1 MTDHALRRI
10 PSRWDM
16 AAFEFKAAL
25 FRARRTLI
33 EAASRES
40 IRKFPQAD
48 DLAAEPIL
56 ARIASPLWNA
66 LSGPKEFA
74 LTAGKIQN
82 LRVAVRAIDGIEVPA
97 GEVFSF
103 WRQIGRT
110 TKGRGYVN
118 GRELREGCLIK
129 SVGGGLCQLSNGLYE
144 AALDAGLEIV
154 ERHAHSRI
162 VPGSRASRERDA
174 TVFWNYVDLRF
185 RSERPF
191 RIEAD
196 LNRGMLEI
204 IIRGTR
210 KVSASD
216 LAAPSLARETANDC
230 TSCDETDCHLHD
242 PEVKTQALNGRP
254 TAWLVDACWPEF
266 ATLLAARAGKDDALF
281 LPQRLRKSE
290 RYAWPHG
297 FCGSETRATFTA
309 LRRALALRRAPAQ
322 GRALQ
327 NLMLRYDAALAERYA
342 RGLSYLHTHAVVSQS
357 LLPHLWRAGA
367 LAGRSFEVLMERAP
381 IAQLQKTLDEAAA
394 HYPES
399 PTLGDFRAP
408 AGLAEAEEEALAE
421 ATRIH
426 TPHRELAKFYPEK
439 TELLDWMLPCVA
451 KKSVPGGKT
460 ILFPAS
466 ALGRKGA
473 YAMRDAMQGLDAEL
487 VVTGR
492 AREHD
497 GEFWKSVRIKQT
509 ENSTWPEQVAAVVL
523 PAIVEHQPR
532 ALLRA
537 VAMGLPV
544 IATEACGLGD
554 MPGVVTVP
562 AYSPGALRDSVEHA
576 IAANVPQVRLEAAE
590 WRLTRT

>member
-1 MTDHALRRI
+1 MTDHVLRRI

-16 AAFEFKAAL
+16 AAFECKAAL
-25 FRARRTLI
+25 FRLKRALVET
-33 EAASRES
+33 ASRQT
-40 IRKFPQAD
+40 IRKYPPAD
-48 DLAAEPIL
+48 DLVGEPL
-56 ARIASPLWNA
+56 LSRVASPLWNT
-66 LSGPKEFA
+66 LSGPKEYA

-82 LRVAVRAIDGIEVPA
+82 LRLAVRAINGVEVPA
-97 GEVFSF
+97 GELFSF

-110 TKGRGYVN
+110 TKARGFVN

-162 VPGSRASRERDA
+162 MPGSRAARERDA

-185 RSERPF
+185 RSQRPF
-191 RIEAD
+191 RLEAR
-196 LNRGMLEI
+196 LTGGTLEI
-204 IIRGTR
+204 LIRGARKETATR
-210 KVSASD
+210 TDDVAI
-216 LAAPSLARETANDC
+216 ARETANDC

-242 PEVKTQALNGRP
+242 PEVKAPAIIGRP

-266 ATLLAARAGKDDALF
+266 ATLLAARAGKQDALF
-281 LPQRLRKSE
+281 LPQRLRKSD
-290 RYAWPHG
+290 RYAWPQD

-327 NLMLRYDAALAERYA
+327 RLMLRYDAALAESYA

-367 LAGRSFEVLMERAP
+367 LAGRSFEVLMERSP
-381 IAQLQKTLDEAAA
+381 ISELQATLDEAATY
-394 HYPES
+394 YPES

-408 AGLAEAEEEALAE
+408 AGLAEAEKEALAE

-426 TPHRELAKFYPEK
+426 TPHRELATLYPEK

-460 ILFPAS
+460 VLFPAS

-473 YAMRDAMQGLDAEL
+473 YALRDAMQGLDAEL

-497 GEFWKSVRIKQT
+497 GEFWNGVRVRQT
-509 ENSTWPEQVAAVVL
+509 ENGAWPEQVAAVVL

-537 VAMGLPV
+537 IAMGLPV
-544 IATEACGLGD
+544 IATEACGLD
-554 MPGVVTVP
+554 ALPCVTIVP
-562 AYSPGALRDSVEHA
+562 AYDVSQLRNALRATLERESELER
-576 IAANVPQVRLEAAE
+576 AAA
-590 WRLTRT
+590 

>member
-16 AAFEFKAAL
+16 AAFGFKATL
-25 FRARRTLI
+25 FRLRRTVL
-33 EAASRES
+33 EAAARQN
-40 IRKFPQAD
+40 IVKYQPTD
-48 DLAAEPIL
+48 DLAHEPIL
-56 ARIASPLWNA
+56 AHITSPLWNA
-66 LSGPKEFA
+66 LSGPKEYA

-82 LRVAVRAIDGIEVPA
+82 LRMAVRAIDGVEVPA

-110 TKGRGYVN
+110 TKSRGYVN

-144 AALDAGLEIV
+144 AALNAGLEIV

-162 VPGSRASRERDA
+162 VPGSRAARERDA

-185 RSERPF
+185 RSDRAF
-191 RIEAD
+191 RIEAR
-196 LNRGMLEI
+196 LARGMLEI
-204 IIRGTR
+204 VIRGRR
-210 KVSASD
+210 KD
-216 LAAPSLARETANDC
+216 AATQTVDSLTARETANDC
-230 TSCDETDCHLHD
+230 TSCNETTCHLHD
-242 PEVKTQALNGRP
+242 PEVMAPAINGRP

-266 ATLLAARAGKDDALF
+266 ATLLAARASRQDALF
-281 LPQRLRKSE
+281 LPQRVRKTD
-290 RYAWPHG
+290 RHAWPHG

-327 NLMLRYDAALAERYA
+327 SLMLRYDAALAERYA

-367 LAGRSFEVLMERAP
+367 LAGRSFEVLMERSP
-381 IAQLQKTLDEAAA
+381 ISHLQATLDEAAA
-394 HYPES
+394 RYPNS

-421 ATRIH
+421 ATRIY
-426 TPHRELAKFYPEK
+426 TPHRQLATLYPDK

-451 KKSVPGGKT
+451 NKSVPGGKT

-473 YAMRDAMQGLDAEL
+473 YALRDAMQGLDAEL

-497 GEFWKSVRIKQT
+497 GEFWKGVRVT
-509 ENSTWPEQVAAVVL
+509 NGGWPDRVAAVVL
-523 PAIVEHQPR
+523 PTIVEHQPR

-537 VAMGLPV
+537 IAMGLPV
-544 IATEACGLGD
+544 IATEACGLGN
-554 MPGVVTVP
+554 MPGVITVP
-562 AYSPGALRDSVEHA
+562 ACDVSKLRNALK
-576 IAANVPQVRLEAAE
+576 AALEPESRLAAQAA
-590 WRLTRT
+590 

>member
-1 MTDHALRRI
+1 
-10 PSRWDM
+10 M
-16 AAFEFKAAL
+16 AAFGFKATL
-25 FRARRTLI
+25 FRLRRTVL
-33 EAASRES
+33 EAATRQN
-40 IRKFPQAD
+40 IVKHQPAD
-48 DLAAEPIL
+48 DLAREPIL
-56 ARIASPLWNA
+56 AHITSPLWNG
-66 LSGPKEFA
+66 LSGPKEYA

-82 LRVAVRAIDGIEVPA
+82 LRMAVRAINGVEVPA

-110 TKGRGYVN
+110 TKSRGYVN

-162 VPGSRASRERDA
+162 VPGSRAASERDA

-191 RIEAD
+191 RVEAR
-196 LNRGMLEI
+196 LARGMLEI
-204 IIRGTR
+204 VIRGARRET
-210 KVSASD
+210 
-216 LAAPSLARETANDC
+216 AAQTDDSSSSRETANDC
-230 TSCDETDCHLHD
+230 TSCNESDCHLHD
-242 PEVKTQALNGRP
+242 PEVKAPAINGRL

-266 ATLLAARAGKDDALF
+266 ATLLAARAGKEDALF
-281 LPQRLRKSE
+281 LPQRLRNSD
-290 RYAWPHG
+290 RYAWPQG
-297 FCGSETRATFTA
+297 FCGTETRATYTA

-327 NLMLRYDAALAERYA
+327 SLMLRYDAALAEHYA
-342 RGLSYLHTHAVVSQS
+342 RGLSYLQTHAVVSQS

-381 IAQLQKTLDEAAA
+381 IAQLQATLDEAAT

-408 AGLAEAEEEALAE
+408 AGLAEAEQEALTE

-426 TPHRELAKFYPEK
+426 TPHRQLAALYPEK
-439 TELLDWMLPCVA
+439 TELLDWKLPCVSR
-451 KKSVPGGKT
+451 KSVPGGKT

-473 YAMRDAMQGLDAEL
+473 YALRDAMQDLDAEL

-497 GEFWKSVRIKQT
+497 GEFWNGIRVKAGS
-509 ENSTWPEQVAAVVL
+509 WPDHVAAVVL

-537 VAMGLPV
+537 IAMGLPV
-544 IATEACGLGD
+544 IATEACGLGA
-554 MPGVVTVP
+554 MPGVTTVP
-562 AYSPGALRDSVEHA
+562 AYDVPALRNA
-576 IAANVPQVRLEAAE
+576 LLAALASASYQDARAA
-590 WRLTRT
+590 

>member
-1 MTDHALRRI
+1 MTDHVLRRI

-25 FRARRTLI
+25 FRARRSLV
-33 EAASRES
+33 EAASRQTV
-40 IRKFPQAD
+40 RKYPQAD
-48 DLAAEPIL
+48 NLIREPIL
-56 ARIASPLWNA
+56 SCIASPLWNA
-66 LSGPKEFA
+66 LSGPKEYA

-82 LRVAVRAIDGIEVPA
+82 LRMAVRAIDGIEVPA
-97 GEVFSF
+97 GEIFSF

-110 TKGRGYVN
+110 TRARGYVN

-154 ERHAHSRI
+154 ERHAHSRV
-162 VPGSRASRERDA
+162 VPGSRAARERDA

-185 RSERPF
+185 CSPRPF
-191 RIEAD
+191 RIEAR
-196 LNRGMLEI
+196 LTRGMLEVA
-204 IIRGTR
+204 IRGAR
-210 KVSASD
+210 KEIAASVD
-216 LAAPSLARETANDC
+216 VPATVRETANDC
-230 TSCDETDCHLHD
+230 TSCNETDCHLHD
-242 PEVKTQALNGRP
+242 PEVKAPAIVGRP
-254 TAWLVDACWPEF
+254 TTWLVDACWPEF

-281 LPQRLRKSE
+281 LPQRLRKSD
-290 RYAWPHG
+290 RYAWPQH

-327 NLMLRYDAALAERYA
+327 SLMLRYDAALAKRYA

-367 LAGRSFEVLMERAP
+367 LAGRSFEVLMERSP
-381 IAQLQKTLDEAAA
+381 ISHLQATLDEAAA
-394 HYPES
+394 RYPES

-408 AGLAEAEEEALAE
+408 EGLAEAEEEALAE
-421 ATRIH
+421 AMRIH
-426 TPHRELAKFYPEK
+426 TPHRELAALYPAK
-439 TELLDWMLPCVA
+439 TELLDWMLPCIS
-451 KKSVPGGKT
+451 KKSAPGGNT

-473 YAMRDAMQGLDAEL
+473 YIVREAMQGLDAEL

-497 GEFWKSVRIKQT
+497 GDFWKGVRVRPT
-509 ENSTWPEQVAAVVL
+509 ENGAWPVEVAAVVL
-523 PAIVEHQPR
+523 PAIIEHQPR

-537 VAMGLPV
+537 IAMGLPV
-544 IATEACGLGD
+544 IATEACGLGC
-554 MPGVVTVP
+554 MPGVTTVP
-562 AYSPGALRDSVEHA
+562 AYDASALRNALTAALFRESDVERV
-576 IAANVPQVRLEAAE
+576 AA
-590 WRLTRT
+590 

>member
-1 MTDHALRRI
+1 
-10 PSRWDM
+10 M

-25 FRARRTLI
+25 FRMQRTI
-33 EAASRES
+33 AEVGSRGA
-40 IRKFPQAD
+40 IHKHQRAD
-48 DLAAEPIL
+48 KLTGRPIL
-56 ARIASPLWNA
+56 AKIASPLWNA
-66 LSGPKEFA
+66 LSGPKEYA

-82 LRVAVRAIDGIEVPA
+82 LRIAIRAIDGIEVPA
-97 GEVFSF
+97 GETFSF

-110 TKGRGYVN
+110 TKTRGFVD

-162 VPGSRASRERDA
+162 VPGSCAARERDA

-185 RSERPF
+185 RARWPF
-191 RIEAD
+191 RVEAR

-204 IIRGTR
+204 VIRGAR
-210 KVSASD
+210 KETAMPAQD
-216 LAAPSLARETANDC
+216 LTIGRDTANDC
-230 TSCDETDCHLHD
+230 TSCNETDCHLHD
-242 PEVKTQALNGRP
+242 PEMAQPALKGYP

-266 ATLLAARAGKDDALF
+266 ATLLAARAAKEDALF
-281 LPQRLRKSE
+281 LPQRLRKSD
-290 RYAWPHG
+290 RYAWPQG
-297 FCGSETRATFTA
+297 FCGFETRATFTA
-309 LRRALALRRAPAQ
+309 MRRALALRRAPAQ

-327 NLMLRYDAALAERYA
+327 SMMLRYDAALAESYA
-342 RGLSYLHTHAVVSQS
+342 RGLSYLHTHAIVSQS

-367 LAGRSFEVLMERAP
+367 LAGRSFEVLMERSP
-381 IAQLQKTLDEAAA
+381 IAHLQAALDAAA
-394 HYPES
+394 RHYPES

-408 AGLAEAEEEALAE
+408 SGLAGAEEEALSE
-421 ATRIH
+421 AARIY
-426 TPHRELAKFYPEK
+426 TPHRQLAKIYPDK
-439 TELLDWMLPCVA
+439 TELLDWMMPCVSR
-451 KKSVPGGKT
+451 KSVSGGKT

-473 YAMRDAMQGLDAEL
+473 YALRAAMQGFDAEL
-487 VVTGR
+487 VVMGR

-497 GEFWKSVRIKQT
+497 GDFWNGIRLRQV
-509 ENSTWPEQVAAVVL
+509 ENGAWPEQIAAVVL

-537 VAMGLPV
+537 LAMGLPV

-554 MPGVVTVP
+554 MPGVTTVAACEVPQLRTALMRALEPELQAAASANRVP
-562 AYSPGALRDSVEHA
+562 AH
-576 IAANVPQVRLEAAE
+576 VRSSD
-590 WRLTRT
+590 R

>member
-1 MTDHALRRI
+1 MTDHAVRRI

-16 AAFEFKAAL
+16 AAFEVKAAL
-25 FRARRTLI
+25 FRARRALV
-33 EAASRES
+33 EAGSRDT

-48 DLAAEPIL
+48 GLAAEPVL

-66 LSGPKEFA
+66 LSGPKEYA

-82 LRVAVRAIDGIEVPA
+82 LRVAVRALHGIEVPA
-97 GEVFSF
+97 GQVFSF

-110 TKGRGYVN
+110 TRARGFVN

-162 VPGSRASRERDA
+162 VPGSRAARERDA

-185 RSERPF
+185 RSESAF
-191 RIEAD
+191 RIEAN
-196 LNRGMLEI
+196 LSRGMIEI
-204 IIRGTR
+204 IIRGAR
-210 KVSASD
+210 KVSASN

-242 PEVKTQALNGRP
+242 PEVKAQQGEGRP

-266 ATLLAARAGKDDALF
+266 ATLLAARAGKEDALF
-281 LPQRLRKSE
+281 LPQRLRRSD

-297 FCGSETRATFTA
+297 FCGAETRATFTA
-309 LRRALALRRAPAQ
+309 LRRALALRRTPAQ

-327 NLMLRYDAALAERYA
+327 SLILRYDAALAERYA
-342 RGLSYLHTHAVVSQS
+342 KGLSYLHTHAVVSQS

-408 AGLAEAEEEALAE
+408 TGLAEAEEEALAE

-426 TPHRELAKFYPEK
+426 TPHRQLATLYPEK
-439 TELLDWMLPCVA
+439 TELLDWMLPSIS
-451 KKSVPGGKT
+451 KKSVPGGNT
-460 ILFPAS
+460 ILFPVS

-473 YAMRDAMQGLDAEL
+473 HALRDAMQGLDAEM

-497 GEFWKSVRIKQT
+497 GDFWKGLRVRQA
-509 ENSTWPEQVAAVVL
+509 ENGAWPDQVAAVVL

-562 AYSPGALRDSVEHA
+562 AYNPGALSDSIEQSL
-576 IAANVPQVRLEAAE
+576 AAKAPQGRFEAAE
-590 WRLTRT
+590 

>member
-16 AAFEFKAAL
+16 AAFEFKAAI
-25 FRARRTLI
+25 FRARRALI
-33 EAASRES
+33 EAVSREP

-48 DLAAEPIL
+48 DLAVEPIL

-66 LSGPKEFA
+66 LSGPKEFG

-82 LRVAVRAIDGIEVPA
+82 LRVAVRAIHGIEVPA
-97 GEVFSF
+97 GQVFSF

-185 RSERPF
+185 RSERAF
-191 RIEAD
+191 RIEAR
-196 LNRGMLEI
+196 LSRGMLEI
-204 IIRGTR
+204 VIRGAR
-210 KVSASD
+210 KETTVHAEDIST
-216 LAAPSLARETANDC
+216 ARETANDC
-230 TSCDETDCHLHD
+230 TSCNETECHLHD
-242 PEVKTQALNGRP
+242 PEVTAQQGEGRP

-266 ATLLAARAGKDDALF
+266 ATLLAARAGKEDALF

-290 RYAWPHG
+290 RYAWPHD

-327 NLMLRYDAALAERYA
+327 SLMLRYDAAFAERYA
-342 RGLSYLHTHAVVSQS
+342 RGLSYLHTNAVVSQN

-381 IAQLQKTLDEAAA
+381 IARLQATLDEAAA

-399 PTLGDFRAP
+399 PTLGDFRAR
-408 AGLAEAEEEALAE
+408 GDLVEAEEEALAE

-426 TPHRELAKFYPEK
+426 TPHRELAQLYPEK
-439 TELLDWMLPCVA
+439 TELLDWMLPCVSR
-451 KKSVPGGKT
+451 KSVPGGKT
-460 ILFPAS
+460 VLFPAS

-473 YAMRDAMQGLDAEL
+473 YAMREAMQGLDAEL
-487 VVTGR
+487 AVTGR

-497 GEFWKSVRIKQT
+497 GEFWKGVRVRQT
-509 ENSTWPEQVAAVVL
+509 ENGAWPEQMAAVVL

-544 IATEACGLGD
+544 IATEACGLGG
-554 MPGVVTVP
+554 MPGVATVP
-562 AYSPGALRDSVEHA
+562 AYDAPALRNALLAALAPASHRHA
-576 IAANVPQVRLEAAE
+576 RAA
-590 WRLTRT
+590 